1 MDKYYNGYHSA
12 NLLQRRL
19 YNPFAIVDYLEEA
32 ISQSRIEPENLMT
45 WSQTGYVQIFKD
57 LLKRDIIILY
67 TFYKL
72 SMNQMIQFPLQH
84 EGVTKEVIKTLRN
97 PVTDM
102 HKSRG
107 MERSVV
113 FSLLLD
119 LGYLT
124 FVPNSELTFK
134 APNKEIRKWLKK
146 EFEKVEEKNTG
157 IEEIFKDPNA
167 IYILN
172 IQELAYTE
180 GMTIQTFMDAV
191 LNQSCGLQRKPAE
204 M

>member
-1 MDKYYNGYHSA
+1 
-12 NLLQRRL
+12 
-19 YNPFAIVDYLEEA
+19 
-32 ISQSRIEPENLMT
+32 
-45 WSQTGYVQIFKD
+45 
-57 LLKRDIIILY
+57 
-67 TFYKL
+67 
-72 SMNQMIQFPLQH
+72 
-84 EGVTKEVIKTLRN
+84 
-97 PVTDM
+97 
-102 HKSRG
+102 
-107 MERSVV
+107 
-113 FSLLLD
+113 LD

-134 APNKEIRKWLKK
+134 APNKEIRKWLKEEFVKIEK
-146 EFEKVEEKNTG
+146 ENIG
-157 IEEIFKDPNA
+157 IEKIFKDPNA